1 MAPIVMHLVIGE
13 RVYPQIAE
21 LALTEAYGAFLL
33 GCMLV
38 DVNGFSALDR
48 RETHFVGRPSEDGED
63 AFYKGSATFLSRLD
77 TLLQRPWSS
86 LSNEEQAFVA
96 GYLCHLAADEAWKD
110 ITWHALWAMGIT
122 SAEQFPIPGV
132 VMLTAY
138 SVLSTRHYHDAA
150 AVADALWRATVPD
163 VLAHVPYGALVYMWE
178 VVKPRTLD
186 SQTVASYLGML
197 ERKGTPA
204 AEVEARK
211 RQHEIYMDEAMR
223 FIQDLADIEAMLQA
237 TVDRSVDIVPR
248 LWS

>member
-21 LALTEAYGAFLL
+21 LAQAEAYGAFLL

-48 RETHFVGRPSEDGED
+48 RETHFVGRPHEDGED
-63 AFYKGSATFLSRLD
+63 AFCRGSATFLSQLD
-77 TLLQRPWSS
+77 TLLQRPWNI

-96 GYLCHLAADEAWKD
+96 GYLCHLTADEAWKD
-110 ITWHALWAMGIT
+110 IAWHKLWAMGIT
-122 SAEQFPIPGV
+122 SAEQFPIPGG

-138 SVLSTRHYHDAA
+138 SIMSTSHYHDAA
-150 AVADALWRATVPD
+150 SVADALRQATVPD
-163 VLAHVPYGALVYMWE
+163 VLAHVPHHALVYMWE
-178 VVKPRTLD
+178 VVKPHTLN
-186 SQTVASYLGML
+186 SHTVASYLGML

-204 AEVEARK
+204 AEVETRR
-211 RQHEIYMDEAMR
+211 RQHETYMDEAMR
-223 FIQDLADIEAMLQA
+223 FIRELADIEATLRA
-237 TVDRSVDIVPR
+237 TVDRSVNIVPR